1 MTDIVKKNRLD
12 WEEYSEKYQ
21 AFNLSDSIL
30 ERLKARP
37 ESAFA
42 YTPPGF
48 NILLTLLYMEFR
60 SFSHTCNWHKNPVA
74 ALPEMIAFAGR
85 KLG

>member
-30 ERLKARP
+30 ERLKQRRRSWGWAHCV
-37 ESAFA
+37 SA
-42 YTPPGF
+42 GG
-48 NILLTLLYMEFR
+48 
-60 SFSHTCNWHKNPVA
+60 HDA
-74 ALPEMIAFAGR
+74 ALRGEHEGGEALRQHGPFAGR

>member
-37 ESAFA
+37 ERWKMI
-42 YTPPGF
+42 
-48 NILLTLLYMEFR
+48 NIHLT
-60 SFSHTCNWHKNPVA
+60 T
-74 ALPEMIAFAGR
+74 
-85 KLG
+85 

>member
-42 YTPPGF
+42 PAVWAMIQRY
-48 NILLTLLYMEFR
+48 
-60 SFSHTCNWHKNPVA
+60 V
-74 ALPEMIAFAGR
+74 PEMEDKR
-85 KLG
+85 V